1 MQNFLVPGTLILDA
15 QRAVA
20 PALNTWN
27 RLEPLPISSDLQVAL
42 QAAVADPLWLL
53 CRQWQFLE
61 FAGEDAGTP
70 VQVQVAA
77 EATALDRF
85 LAGAPGTDAAD
96 AAARTRPLDTNRV
109 PLEVQVEAEP
119 IRALHPRLAAEA
131 GQHALRLL
139 LPAWPSSLRAG
150 LRAAFITTY
159 ALELPSASESL
170 AADETARQW
179 WALAFGNALDGRK
192 LAAALNPLR
201 NATGQLATL
210 PATPPIASAQRA
222 ATLKALQTWLA
233 WYDSQVV
240 EPLAPNAAWN
250 PRRQEYAFAASGRSS
265 SRGEIT
271 LVADEYADG
280 QLDWSAVDV
289 APLSLAATP
298 PAGTINLPPP
308 PPSTTTKI
316 LTRPS
321 LASPVEFAGKPAD
334 RYWEF
339 EDAAVN
345 FGVIGAGPTDLSR
358 LLLVEFALVYG
369 NDWFVVPLRVP
380 VGSLYNITDLSV
392 TDTFGVVTSIP
403 RSRSF
408 DGAAWSLFEL
418 GGRSAS
424 LTNRRVEPG
433 LLLAPTLATRLDGA
447 PLEQVALFRDEMANM
462 VWGVER
468 RVQGLSGAAYDRAD
482 EASRRAASQQ
492 IDGAAVAAELVYR
505 LATDVPAHWLPYV
518 PVPAAGNTPTH
529 PVIELQR
536 RAMLRSEADG
546 SRKRMLPQGQLLA
559 QGDRLEEEEVPREGV
574 VVERA
579 FQYARWFDGRAL
591 LWVGRRKTA
600 GRGEGAS
607 GLRYDTIS
615 R

>member
-1 MQNFLVPGTLILDA
+1 MQNFLVPGTRLLDA
-15 QRAVA
+15 QRVVA

-27 RLEPLPISSDLQVAL
+27 RLEPLPIATDLQAAL
-42 QAAVADPLWLL
+42 QAAIADPLWLL
-53 CRQWQFLE
+53 SRQWQFLE

-85 LAGAPGTDAAD
+85 HAGPPGAD
-96 AAARTRPLDTNRV
+96 AATRARPIDTNRT
-109 PLEVQVEAEP
+109 PLEVLVEAEP

-139 LPAWPSSLRAG
+139 VPAWPAALRASLRAS
-150 LRAAFITTY
+150 FIATFV
-159 ALELPSASESL
+159 LDLPAPDESL
-170 AADETARQW
+170 AADEPARQW
-179 WALAFGNALDGRK
+179 LALAAGRALDGRK

-201 NATGQLATL
+201 DATGQLATL
-210 PATPPIASAQRA
+210 PAAPVVAAAQRA
-222 ATLKALQTWLA
+222 GTLAALKTWLA
-233 WYDSQVV
+233 WYDTQVV

-250 PRRQEYAFAASGRSS
+250 PRRQEYAFAASGHSAS
-265 SRGEIT
+265 QGEIG

-280 QLDWSAVDV
+280 TLDWSSVDV
-289 APLSLAATP
+289 ASLTLSA
-298 PAGTINLPPP
+298 AGTGGVPASAS
-308 PPSTTTKI
+308 STTK
-316 LTRPS
+316 LVSRPS
-321 LASPVEFAGKPAD
+321 LAAPVEFAGKPAD

-345 FGVIGAGPTDLSR
+345 FGAIGAGPTDLSR
-358 LLLVEFALVYG
+358 MLLIEFALIYG
-369 NDWFVVPLRVP
+369 NDWFVVPLRAP
-380 VGSLYNITDLSV
+380 VGALYNITTLSV
-392 TDTFGVVTSIP
+392 TDTFGVVTEIA
-403 RSRSF
+403 RSRSSG
-408 DGAAWSLFEL
+408 GAAWSLFEL
-418 GGRSAS
+418 GGRGAS

-433 LLLAPTLATRLDGA
+433 LLLAPTLASRIEGA

-468 RVQGLSGAAYDRAD
+468 RVQGASGASYDRVD
-482 EASRRAASQQ
+482 EASRRALSQQ
-492 IDGAAVAAELVYR
+492 VSGAAVSAELVYR
-505 LATDVPAHWLPYV
+505 LATEVPAHWLPYV
-518 PVPAAGNTPTH
+518 PVPAAGNSPTH

-536 RAMLRSEADG
+536 RAMLRTEADG
-546 SRKRMLPQGQLLA
+546 TRKRMLPRGQLLA

-574 VVERA
+574 VIERA

-607 GLRYDTIS
+607 GLRFDTLG

>member
-1 MQNFLVPGTLILDA
+1 MQNVLVPGARILNA
-15 QRAVA
+15 QRVIKPAV
-20 PALNTWN
+20 NTWN

-77 EATALDRF
+77 EATLLDRF
-85 LAGAPGTDAAD
+85 LAGPLGAD
-96 AAARTRPLDTNRV
+96 VAARARPLDTDRM

-139 LPAWPSSLRAG
+139 LPAWPASLRAG
-150 LRAAFITTY
+150 LKSALIATY
-159 ALELPSASESL
+159 ALTIPSADESL
-170 AADETARQW
+170 AADEAARLW
-179 WALAFGNALDGRK
+179 WAMAAGNALDGRK
-192 LAAALNPLR
+192 LAAALAPLR
-201 NATGQLATL
+201 DASGRLGTL
-210 PATPPIASAQRA
+210 PATPPVAAAKRA
-222 ATLKALQTWLA
+222 ATLAALQAWLA
-233 WYDSQVV
+233 WYDQQVV
-240 EPLAPNAAWN
+240 EPAAANAAWN
-250 PRRQEYAFAASGRSS
+250 PRRLEYAFAASGRSAS
-265 SRGEIT
+265 QGEIT
-271 LVADEYADG
+271 LVANEYADG

-289 APLSLAATP
+289 APFTLSASPPAATP
-298 PAGTINLPPP
+298 
-308 PPSTTTKI
+308 TTTTR
-316 LTRPS
+316 LLLSRPS
-321 LASPVEFAGKPAD
+321 LATPVEFAGKPAD

-345 FGVIGAGPTDLSR
+345 FGAIGAGPTDLSR
-358 LLLVEFALVYG
+358 MLLVEFALIYG

-380 VGSLYNITDLSV
+380 VGSLYNITRLAV
-392 TDTFGVVTSIP
+392 TDTFGVVTDIP
-403 RSRSF
+403 RSRNT

-418 GGRSAS
+418 GGRGAS
-424 LTNRRVEPG
+424 LTNRRVETG
-433 LLLAPTLATRLDGA
+433 LWLPPALAGRIDGA

-468 RVQGLSGAAYDRAD
+468 RVQGLSGTAYDRAD
-482 EASRRAASQQ
+482 EASRRAATQQ
-492 IDGAAVAAELVYR
+492 LDGAPVEAELVYR
-505 LATDVPAHWLPYV
+505 LATEVPAHWLPFV
-518 PVPAAGNTPTH
+518 PVAAPGSSGTH

-536 RAMLRSEADG
+536 RALLRTGFDG
-546 SRKRMLPQGQLLA
+546 SRQRVLPRGQLLGQA
-559 QGDRLEEEEVPREGV
+559 DRLEEEEVAREGV
-574 VVERA
+574 LVERA

-607 GLRYDTIS
+607 GLRYDTLS
-615 R
+615 

>member
-1 MQNFLVPGTLILDA
+1 MQNFLVPGTRILDA

-20 PALNTWN
+20 PVLNTWN
-27 RLEPLPISSDLQVAL
+27 RLEPLPISTDLQTAL

-85 LAGAPGTDAAD
+85 HAGPPGAD
-96 AAARTRPLDTNRV
+96 AATRARHIDTQRT
-109 PLEVQVEAEP
+109 PLEVMVEAEP

-139 LPAWPSSLRAG
+139 VPAWPASLRAS
-150 LRAAFITTY
+150 LRAAFIAAY
-159 ALELPSASESL
+159 PLALPAPDESL
-170 AADETARQW
+170 AADEPARQW
-179 WALAFGNALDGRK
+179 LALAAGRALDGRQ

-201 NATGQLATL
+201 DATGALATL
-210 PATPPIASAQRA
+210 PAAPVLANAQRA
-222 ATLKALQTWLA
+222 PTLAALKTWLA
-233 WYDSQVV
+233 WYDTQVV
-240 EPLAPNAAWN
+240 EPPVPNAAWN
-250 PRRQEYAFAASGRSS
+250 PRRQEYAFGASGRSAS
-265 SRGEIT
+265 QGEIG
-271 LVADEYADG
+271 LIADEYADG
-280 QLDWSAVDV
+280 TLDWSSVDV
-289 APLSLAATP
+289 APLNLAGTRPDGTPDTAAAT
-298 PAGTINLPPP
+298 
-308 PPSTTTKI
+308 TTT
-316 LTRPS
+316 LVSRPS
-321 LASPVEFAGKPAD
+321 LAAPVEFAGKPAD

-345 FGVIGAGPTDLSR
+345 FGAIGAGPTDLSR
-358 LLLVEFALVYG
+358 LLLVEFALIYG
-369 NDWFVVPLRVP
+369 NDWFVVPLRAP
-380 VGSLYNITDLSV
+380 VGSLYNITTLSV
-392 TDTFGVVTSIP
+392 TDTFGVVTQIP
-403 RSRSF
+403 RTRAAVG
-408 DGAAWSLFEL
+408 DNAAWSLFEL
-418 GGRSAS
+418 GGRAAS

-433 LLLAPTLATRLDGA
+433 LLLAPTLAGRLDGA

-468 RVQGLSGAAYDRAD
+468 RVQGLSGLPYDRTD
-482 EASRRAASQQ
+482 EASRRALSQQ
-492 IDGAAVAAELVYR
+492 VSGAAVSPELVYR
-505 LATDVPAHWLPYV
+505 LATDVPAHWLPYL
-518 PVPAAGNTPTH
+518 PVPAAGNNATH

-536 RAMLRSEADG
+536 RAMLRTEADG
-546 SRKRMLPQGQLLA
+546 SRQRMLPRGQLLS

-591 LWVGRRKTA
+591 LWVGRRKSA

-607 GLRYDTIS
+607 GLRFDTLG

>member
-20 PALNTWN
+20 PAINTWN

-85 LAGAPGTDAAD
+85 LAGPPGAD
-96 AAARTRPLDTNRV
+96 AAARARPLDTNRV

-139 LPAWPSSLRAG
+139 LPAWPSTLRAG
-150 LRAAFITTY
+150 LRAAFITTF
-159 ALELPSASESL
+159 ALELPSADESL

-201 NATGQLATL
+201 NSSGQLVTL
-210 PATPPIASAQRA
+210 PAAPPIASAQRA
-222 ATLKALQTWLA
+222 ATLKSLQAWLA
-233 WYDSQVV
+233 WYDTQVV

-250 PRRQEYAFAASGRSS
+250 PRRQEYAFAASGRSAS
-265 SRGEIT
+265 QGEIA

-280 QLDWSAVDV
+280 QLDWSALDV
-289 APLSLAATP
+289 TPIALSAST
-298 PAGTINLPPP
+298 TSPP

-316 LTRPS
+316 LSRPA

-345 FGVIGAGPTDLSR
+345 FGAIGAGPTDLSR
-358 LLLVEFALVYG
+358 MLLVEFALVYG

-380 VGSLYNITDLSV
+380 VGSLYNITALSV
-392 TDTFGVVTSIP
+392 TDTFGVVTPVP
-403 RSRSF
+403 RSRSPE
-408 DGAAWSLFEL
+408 GAAWSLFEL
-418 GGRSAS
+418 GSHRAG
-424 LTNRRVEPG
+424 LTNRRIEPG
-433 LLLAPTLATRLDGA
+433 LLLAPTLASRLDGA

-468 RVQGLSGAAYDRAD
+468 RVQGLSGASYDRAD

-492 IDGAAVAAELVYR
+492 LDGAAVAAELVYR
-505 LATDVPAHWLPYV
+505 LATEVPAHWLPYV

-536 RAMLRSEADG
+536 RAMLRTEFDG
-546 SRKRMLPQGQLLA
+546 SRRRMLPQGQLLA

-591 LWVGRRKTA
+591 LWVGRRKIA
-600 GRGEGAS
+600 GRGEGSS
-607 GLRYDTIS
+607 GLRFDTLG

>member
-1 MQNFLVPGTLILDA
+1 MQNFLVPGTRILDA
-15 QRAVA
+15 QRVVA
-20 PALNTWN
+20 PVLNSWN
-27 RLEPLPISSDLQVAL
+27 RLEPLPISTDLQVAL

-53 CRQWQFLE
+53 CRQGQFLE

-70 VQVQVAA
+70 VQVRVTA

-85 LAGAPGTDAAD
+85 HAGLPGIDAATR
-96 AAARTRPLDTNRV
+96 ARPIDTNRT

-119 IRALHPRLAAEA
+119 IRVLHPRLAAEA

-139 LPAWPSSLRAG
+139 MLAWPASLRAG
-150 LRAAFITTY
+150 LRAAFIVAY
-159 ALELPSASESL
+159 ALDLPAPDESL
-170 AADETARQW
+170 AADEAARQW
-179 WALAFGNALDGRK
+179 LALAAGRALDGRK

-201 NATGQLATL
+201 DATGQLATL
-210 PATPPIASAQRA
+210 PAAPAVATAQRA
-222 ATLKALQTWLA
+222 GTLAALRAWLA
-233 WYDSQVV
+233 WYDTQVV

-250 PRRQEYAFAASGRSS
+250 PRRQEYAFAASGRSVS
-265 SRGEIT
+265 QGEIG

-280 QLDWSAVDV
+280 TLDWSSVDV
-289 APLSLAATP
+289 APLTLSAAAAGGVPTP
-298 PAGTINLPPP
+298 AS
-308 PPSTTTKI
+308 STTKSVS
-316 LTRPS
+316 RPS
-321 LASPVEFAGKPAD
+321 LAAPVEFAGKPAD

-345 FGVIGAGPTDLSR
+345 FGAIGAGPTDLSR
-358 LLLVEFALVYG
+358 MLLIEFALIYG
-369 NDWFVVPLRVP
+369 NDWFVVPLRAP
-380 VGSLYNITDLSV
+380 VGSLYNISTLSV
-392 TDTFGVVTSIP
+392 TDTFGVVTEIP
-403 RSRSF
+403 RSRNS

-418 GGRSAS
+418 GGRGAS

-433 LLLAPTLATRLDGA
+433 LLLVPTLASRIDGA
-447 PLEQVALFRDEMANM
+447 PLERVALFRDEMANM

-468 RVQGLSGAAYDRAD
+468 RVQGASGGSYDRAD
-482 EASRRAASQQ
+482 EASRRALSQQ
-492 IDGAAVAAELVYR
+492 VSGAAVAAELVYR

-518 PVPAAGNTPTH
+518 PVPAAGNSPTR

-546 SRKRMLPQGQLLA
+546 TRQRMLPRGQVLA

-574 VVERA
+574 VVERG

-591 LWVGRRKTA
+591 LWVGRRKTV

-607 GLRYDTIS
+607 GLRFDTLG

>member
-1 MQNFLVPGTLILDA
+1 MQNFLVPGTRILDA
-15 QRAVA
+15 RRVVA
-20 PALNTWN
+20 PVLNTWN
-27 RLEPLPISSDLQVAL
+27 RLEPLPISTDLQAAL

-85 LAGAPGTDAAD
+85 HAGPPGAD
-96 AAARTRPLDTNRV
+96 AATRARPIDTQRT

-139 LPAWPSSLRAG
+139 TPAWPASLRAS
-150 LRAAFITTY
+150 LRAAFIAAY
-159 ALELPSASESL
+159 PLDLPAPDESL
-170 AADETARQW
+170 AADEPARQW
-179 WALAFGNALDGRK
+179 LALCAGRALDGRK

-201 NATGQLATL
+201 DAAGQLTTL
-210 PATPPIASAQRA
+210 PAAPAVAAAQRA
-222 ATLKALQTWLA
+222 GMLAALKAWLA
-233 WYDSQVV
+233 WYDTQVV

-250 PRRQEYAFAASGRSS
+250 PRRQEYAFAVSGRSAS
-265 SRGEIT
+265 QGEIG

-280 QLDWSAVDV
+280 TLDWSSVDV
-289 APLSLAATP
+289 APLTLSA
-298 PAGTINLPPP
+298 AGTGGVPTPG
-308 PPSTTTKI
+308 SSTTKI
-316 LTRPS
+316 VSRPS
-321 LASPVEFAGKPAD
+321 LAAPVEFAGKPAD

-345 FGVIGAGPTDLSR
+345 FGAIGAGPTDLSR
-358 LLLVEFALVYG
+358 MLLIEFALIYG
-369 NDWFVVPLRVP
+369 NDWFVVPLRAP
-380 VGSLYNITDLSV
+380 VGSLYNITTLSV
-392 TDTFGVVTSIP
+392 TDTFGVVTTIP
-403 RSRSF
+403 RSRSS
-408 DGAAWSLFEL
+408 DGVAWSLFEL

-424 LTNRRVEPG
+424 LSNRRVEPG
-433 LLLAPTLATRLDGA
+433 LLLAPTLASRIDGA

-468 RVQGLSGAAYDRAD
+468 RVQGASGGSYDRVD
-482 EASRRAASQQ
+482 EASRRALSQQ
-492 IDGAAVAAELVYR
+492 LSGAAVAAELVYR

-518 PVPAAGNTPTH
+518 PVPAAGNSSTH

-536 RAMLRSEADG
+536 RAMQRTEADG
-546 SRKRMLPQGQLLA
+546 TRQRMLPRGQLLS

-574 VVERA
+574 VIERA

-607 GLRYDTIS
+607 GLRFDTLG

>member
-1 MQNFLVPGTLILDA
+1 MQNVLVPGTRILDA

-20 PALNTWN
+20 PVLNTWN
-27 RLEPLPISSDLQVAL
+27 RLEPLPISTDLQTAL

-70 VQVQVAA
+70 IQVQVAA

-85 LAGAPGTDAAD
+85 HAGPPGAD
-96 AAARTRPLDTNRV
+96 AAARARPMDTDRT
-109 PLEVQVEAEP
+109 PLEVQIEAEP

-139 LPAWPSSLRAG
+139 APAWPASGRAK
-150 LRAAFITTY
+150 LRAAFIAAY
-159 ALELPSASESL
+159 ALDLPAPDESL
-170 AADETARQW
+170 AADEPARQW
-179 WALAFGNALDGRK
+179 LAIAAGRALDGRK

-201 NATGQLATL
+201 DASGRLSAL
-210 PATPPIASAQRA
+210 PAAPVVAAAQRA
-222 ATLKALQTWLA
+222 GTLAALTTWLA
-233 WYDSQVV
+233 WYDTQVV
-240 EPLAPNAAWN
+240 EPAAPNAAWN
-250 PRRQEYAFAASGRSS
+250 PRRQEYAFAASGRSAS
-265 SRGEIT
+265 QGEIG

-280 QLDWSAVDV
+280 TLDWSSVDV
-289 APLSLAATP
+289 AALALS
-298 PAGTINLPPP
+298 PAGTAGVPAAA
-308 PPSTTTKI
+308 SSTTKI
-316 LTRPS
+316 VSRPS
-321 LASPVEFAGKPAD
+321 LAAPVEFAGKPAD

-345 FGVIGAGPTDLSR
+345 FGAIGAGPTDLSR
-358 LLLVEFALVYG
+358 MLLVEFALIYG
-369 NDWFVVPLRVP
+369 NDWFVVPLRAP
-380 VGSLYNITDLSV
+380 VGSLYSITTLSV
-392 TDTFGVVTSIP
+392 TDTFGVVTEIP
-403 RSRSF
+403 RTRAAVG
-408 DGAAWSLFEL
+408 DGAGWSLFEL
-418 GGRSAS
+418 GGRSAR
-424 LTNRRVEPG
+424 LTNQRAAPG
-433 LLLAPTLATRLDGA
+433 LLLAPTLASRIEGA

-468 RVQGLSGAAYDRAD
+468 RVQGASGASYDRLD
-482 EASRRAASQQ
+482 EASRRALSQQ
-492 IDGAAVAAELVYR
+492 VTGAAVSAELVYR

-518 PVPAAGNTPTH
+518 PVPAAGNSATH

-536 RAMLRSEADG
+536 RAMLRTEADG
-546 SRKRMLPQGQLLA
+546 TRQRMLPRGQLLA

-607 GLRYDTIS
+607 GLRFDTLG

>member
-1 MQNFLVPGTLILDA
+1 MQNILVPGTRILDA
-15 QRAVA
+15 QRAIA

-27 RLEPLPISSDLQVAL
+27 RLEPLPISTDLQTAL

-85 LAGAPGTDAAD
+85 HAGPPGAD
-96 AAARTRPLDTNRV
+96 AAARARPIDTERT
-109 PLEVQVEAEP
+109 PLEVQIEAET

-131 GQHALRLL
+131 GQHALRLSTPVW
-139 LPAWPSSLRAG
+139 PAPLRAR
-150 LRAAFITTY
+150 LRAAFIAAY
-159 ALELPSASESL
+159 PLDLPAPDDSL

-179 WALAFGNALDGRK
+179 LAIAAGRALDGRK

-201 NATGQLATL
+201 DASGALAAL
-210 PATPPIASAQRA
+210 PAAPVLPPAQRA
-222 ATLKALQTWLA
+222 GTLTALKTWLA
-233 WYDSQVV
+233 WYDTQVI
-240 EPLAPNAAWN
+240 EPPAPNAAWN
-250 PRRQEYAFAASGRSS
+250 PRRQEYAFAASGRSAS
-265 SRGEIT
+265 QGEIG

-280 QLDWSAVDV
+280 TLDWHSVDV
-289 APLSLAATP
+289 APIALSAPGAGNGGAPAVSSTTQVSRPCLAA
-298 PAGTINLPPP
+298 
-308 PPSTTTKI
+308 
-316 LTRPS
+316 
-321 LASPVEFAGKPAD
+321 PVEFAGKPAD

-345 FGVIGAGPTDLSR
+345 FGAIGAGPTDLSR
-358 LLLVEFALVYG
+358 MLLVEFALVYG

-380 VGSLYNITDLSV
+380 VGSLYNVTTLKV
-392 TDTFGVVTSIP
+392 TDTFGVVTEIP
-403 RSRSF
+403 RSRNR

-418 GGRSAS
+418 GGRGSALAS
-424 LTNRRVEPG
+424 RRVEAG
-433 LLLAPTLATRLDGA
+433 LLLAPTLASRLDGA

-468 RVQGLSGAAYDRAD
+468 RVQGASGAAYDRAD
-482 EASRRAASQQ
+482 EASRHALSQQ
-492 IDGAAVAAELVYR
+492 LGGEPVGPELVYR
-505 LATDVPAHWLPYV
+505 LATGVPAHWLPFV
-518 PVPAAGNTPTH
+518 PVPAAGNSPTR

-536 RAMLRSEADG
+536 RALLRTEADG
-546 SRKRMLPQGQLLA
+546 TRQRVLPRGQLLSE
-559 QGDRLEEEEVPREGV
+559 GDRLEEEEVPREGA

-607 GLRYDTIS
+607 GLRFDTLG

>member
-1 MQNFLVPGTLILDA
+1 MQNFLVPGAAILNA
-15 QRAVA
+15 QIVVA
-20 PALNTWN
+20 PAVNTWN
-27 RLEPLPISSDLQVAL
+27 RLEPLPISSDLQAAL

-85 LAGAPGTDAAD
+85 LAGPPGPD
-96 AAARTRPLDTNRV
+96 AAARARPLDTGRL

-119 IRALHPRLAAEA
+119 IRALHPRLVAEA

-139 LPAWPSSLRAG
+139 SPAWPAALRAS
-150 LRAAFITTY
+150 LRAAFIAAY
-159 ALELPSASESL
+159 ALDPGPADPGL
-170 AADETARQW
+170 AADEPARQW
-179 WALAFGNALDGRK
+179 LALAEGRALDGRK
-192 LAAALNPLR
+192 LAAALAPLR
-201 NATGQLATL
+201 DAAGRLGAL
-210 PATPPIASAQRA
+210 PAAPPIASAQRA
-222 ATLKALQTWLA
+222 ATLAALQAWLA
-233 WYDSQVV
+233 WYDTQVI
-240 EPLAPNAAWN
+240 EPGAPNAAWN
-250 PRRQEYAFAASGRSS
+250 PRRLEYAFAASGRSAS
-265 SRGEIT
+265 QGE
-271 LVADEYADG
+271 LAVVADEYTDG
-280 QLDWSAVDV
+280 RLDWSSVDI
-289 APLSLAATP
+289 ASLTLSSNPPVPASTATQ
-298 PAGTINLPPP
+298 LL
-308 PPSTTTKI
+308 S
-316 LTRPS
+316 RPS
-321 LASPVEFAGKPAD
+321 LAAPVEFAGKPAD

-345 FGVIGAGPTDLSR
+345 FGAIGAGPTDLSR

-380 VGSLYNITDLSV
+380 VGSLYAITRLSV
-392 TDTFGVVTSIP
+392 TDTFGVVTEVP
-403 RSRSF
+403 RSRNN
-408 DGAAWSLFEL
+408 DGGAWSLFEL
-418 GGRSAS
+418 GGRGAS
-424 LTNRRVEPG
+424 LSSRRVEPG
-433 LLLAPTLATRLDGA
+433 LWLPPALANRLDGA

-468 RVQGLSGAAYDRAD
+468 RVQGASGAAYDRAD

-492 IDGAAVAAELVYR
+492 LDGAPVDAELVYR
-505 LATDVPAHWLPYV
+505 LATELPAHWLPYV
-518 PVPAAGNTPTH
+518 PVAAEGSSGTH

-536 RAMLRSEADG
+536 RALLRTEFDG
-546 SRKRMLPQGQLLA
+546 SRQRMLPRGQLLSQA
-559 QGDRLEEEEVPREGV
+559 GRLEEEEVPREGV

-579 FQYARWFDGRAL
+579 FQYARWFDGSAL

-607 GLRYDTIS
+607 GLRFDTLG

>member
-1 MQNFLVPGTLILDA
+1 MQNFLVPGTRILDA

-27 RLEPLPISSDLQVAL
+27 RLEPLPISTDLQSAL
-42 QAAVADPLWLL
+42 QAAVADPLWML
-53 CRQWQFLE
+53 CRQRQFLE

-70 VQVQVAA
+70 VQVRVVA

-85 LAGAPGTDAAD
+85 HAGPPGPD
-96 AAARTRPLDTNRV
+96 AAARARPIDTQRT
-109 PLEVQVEAEP
+109 PLEVQIEAEP

-139 LPAWPSSLRAG
+139 TPAWPAALRAS
-150 LRAAFITTY
+150 LRAAFVAAY
-159 ALELPSASESL
+159 PLDLPAPDDSL
-170 AADETARQW
+170 AADEPARQW
-179 WALAFGNALDGRK
+179 LAIAAGRALDGRK
-192 LAAALNPLR
+192 LAAALDPLR
-201 NATGQLATL
+201 DAGGALAALPSAPVLDAALRARTL
-210 PATPPIASAQRA
+210 A
-222 ATLKALQTWLA
+222 ALKDWLA
-233 WYDSQVV
+233 WYDTQVV

-250 PRRQEYAFAASGRSS
+250 PRRQEYAFAASGRSAS
-265 SRGEIT
+265 QGEIG

-280 QLDWSAVDV
+280 ALDWSSVDV
-289 APLSLAATP
+289 ATLTLSAPAGAGPATPASSSTQLVSRPALAA
-298 PAGTINLPPP
+298 
-308 PPSTTTKI
+308 
-316 LTRPS
+316 
-321 LASPVEFAGKPAD
+321 PVEFAGKPAD

-345 FGVIGAGPTDLSR
+345 FGAIGAGPTDLSR
-358 LLLVEFALVYG
+358 LLLVEFALIYG
-369 NDWFVVPLRVP
+369 NDWFVVPLRAP
-380 VGSLYNITDLSV
+380 VGSLYRITTLAV
-392 TDTFGVVTSIP
+392 TDTFGVVTEVP
-403 RSRSF
+403 RSRDS
-408 DGAAWSLFEL
+408 DGVAWSLFEL

-433 LLLAPTLATRLDGA
+433 LLLAPTLTGRLDGA

-462 VWGVER
+462 AWGVER
-468 RVQGLSGAAYDRAD
+468 RVQGASGASYDRAD
-482 EASRRAASQQ
+482 EASRRALSQQ
-492 IDGAAVAAELVYR
+492 VSGVAVAAELVYR
-505 LATDVPAHWLPYV
+505 LATEVPAHWLPYV
-518 PVPAAGNTPTH
+518 PVPAAGNSATH

-536 RAMLRSEADG
+536 RAMLRTEVDG
-546 SRKRMLPQGQLLA
+546 TRRRMLPRGQLLS

-607 GLRYDTIS
+607 GLRFDTLE

>member
-1 MQNFLVPGTLILDA
+1 MQNILIPGARILDA
-15 QRAVA
+15 QRIVA

-27 RLEPLPISSDLQVAL
+27 RLEPLPISSDLQTAL

-77 EATALDRF
+77 EATVLDRF
-85 LAGAPGTDAAD
+85 LAGPPGAD
-96 AAARTRPLDTNRV
+96 AAARARALDTNRV

-139 LPAWPSSLRAG
+139 VPVWPTALRAG
-150 LRAAFITTY
+150 LRAAFIATY
-159 ALELPSASESL
+159 TLELPAADESL
-170 AADETARQW
+170 AADEAARQW
-179 WALAFGNALDGRK
+179 WAIAFGNALDGRK
-192 LAAALNPLR
+192 LAAALTPLR
-201 NATGQLATL
+201 DANGSLTAL
-210 PATPPIASAQRA
+210 PAAPPLPAAQRA
-222 ATLKALQTWLA
+222 ATLAALRNWLV
-233 WYDSQVV
+233 WYDTQVV
-240 EPLAPNAAWN
+240 EPLVPNAAWN
-250 PRRQEYAFAASGRSS
+250 PRRQEYSFAASGRSAS
-265 SRGEIT
+265 QGEIA
-271 LVADEYADG
+271 LAADEYADG
-280 QLDWSAVDV
+280 QLDWSAVDRS
-289 APLSLAATP
+289 PLTLSATP
-298 PAGTINLPPP
+298 PPTT
-308 PPSTTTKI
+308 STTTT
-316 LTRPS
+316 LLSRPT
-321 LASPVEFAGKPAD
+321 LAAPVEFAGKPAD

-345 FGVIGAGPTDLSR
+345 FGAIGAGPTDLSR
-358 LLLVEFALVYG
+358 MLLVEFALIYG
-369 NDWFVVPLRVP
+369 NDWFIVPLRAP
-380 VGSLYNITDLSV
+380 VGALYNITRLAV
-392 TDTFGVVTSIP
+392 TDTFGVVTDIP
-403 RSRSF
+403 RSRNS
-408 DGAAWSLFEL
+408 DGAPWSLFEL

-433 LLLAPTLATRLDGA
+433 LWLAPTLATRLNGA
-447 PLEQVALFRDEMANM
+447 PLEQVALFRDEMANL

-468 RVQGLSGAAYDRAD
+468 RVQGTAGTSYDRAD

-492 IDGAAVAAELVYR
+492 IDGAPVNPALVYR
-505 LATDVPAHWLPYV
+505 LATEVPAHWLPYV
-518 PVPAAGNTPTH
+518 PVAAAGNTPTH

-536 RAMLRSEADG
+536 RALLRTEFDG
-546 SRKRMLPQGQLLA
+546 SRRRMLPQGQLLA
-559 QGDRLEEEEVPREGV
+559 QGDRLEEEEVPREGA

-607 GLRYDTIS
+607 GLRYDTLG

>member
-1 MQNFLVPGTLILDA
+1 MQNFLVPGTRIVDA
-15 QRAVA
+15 QRVVA
-20 PALNTWN
+20 PVLNTWN
-27 RLEPLPISSDLQVAL
+27 RLEPLPISTDLQAAL
-42 QAAVADPLWLL
+42 QASVADPLWLL

-85 LAGAPGTDAAD
+85 HAGPPGAD
-96 AAARTRPLDTNRV
+96 AAARARTIDTDRS

-139 LPAWPSSLRAG
+139 VPAWPASRRVG
-150 LRAAFITTY
+150 LRAAFIAAY
-159 ALELPSASESL
+159 PLDLPAPDESL

-179 WALAFGNALDGRK
+179 LALAAGRALDGRK
-192 LAAALNPLR
+192 LAAALDPLR
-201 NATGQLATL
+201 DASGQLARL
-210 PATPPIASAQRA
+210 PAAPVVAAAQRA
-222 ATLKALQTWLA
+222 GTRAALNTWLA
-233 WYDSQVV
+233 WYDTQVV

-250 PRRQEYAFAASGRSS
+250 PRRQEYTFAASGRSVS
-265 SRGEIT
+265 QGEIG

-280 QLDWSAVDV
+280 TLDWSSVDLTPLALSAAGASGSA
-289 APLSLAATP
+289 APAS
-298 PAGTINLPPP
+298 
-308 PPSTTTKI
+308 STTK
-316 LTRPS
+316 LVSRPS

-345 FGVIGAGPTDLSR
+345 FGAIGAGPTDLSR
-358 LLLVEFALVYG
+358 MLLIEFALIYG
-369 NDWFVVPLRVP
+369 NDWFVVPLRAP
-380 VGSLYNITDLSV
+380 VGSLYNITVLSV
-392 TDTFGVVTSIP
+392 TDTFGVVTEIP
-403 RSRSF
+403 RSRSS
-408 DGAAWSLFEL
+408 DGVAWSLFEL

-424 LTNRRVEPG
+424 LSNRRVEPG
-433 LLLAPTLATRLDGA
+433 LLLAPTLASRIDGA

-468 RVQGLSGAAYDRAD
+468 RVQGASGASYDRVD
-482 EASRRAASQQ
+482 EASRRALSQQ
-492 IDGAAVAAELVYR
+492 VSGAAVAAELVYR

-518 PVPAAGNTPTH
+518 PVPAAGNSPTH

-536 RAMLRSEADG
+536 RAMLRTETDG
-546 SRKRMLPQGQLLA
+546 TRQRMLPRGQLLS

-591 LWVGRRKTA
+591 LWVGRRKTT

-607 GLRYDTIS
+607 GLRFDTLG